1 MPRTRRTIASAVLA
15 LCLLSIASAAQ
26 AEEPGLA
33 TQIGLKLARGA
44 ANFCTGWVELPKQM
58 YLVTQERGWLIGLTR
73 GTFEGLGM
81 LGART
86 VAGAYEVLTFPLPIP
101 PHYQPLMQPDFVWEA
116 EPPRESSPDAAPT
129 EAAPPAPGPKP

>member
-1 MPRTRRTIASAVLA
+1 MPRTRHTIASAALA
-15 LCLLSIASAAQ
+15 LCLLSGAAAAR

-33 TQIGLKLARGA
+33 ERIGLKLARGA

-58 YLVTQERGWLIGLTR
+58 YLVTHERGWLIGLTR

-101 PHYQPLMQPDFVWEA
+101 PHYQPLMQPDYVWQP
-116 EPPRESSPDAAPT
+116 EPPAAPAPDAAPA
-129 EAAPPAPGPKP
+129 EPDQPAPEPKP

>member
-1 MPRTRRTIASAVLA
+1 MPRTRHTIASAALA
-15 LCLLSIASAAQ
+15 LSLLAGASPAR
-26 AEEPGLA
+26 AEEPNLA
-33 TQIGLKLARGA
+33 EQIGLKLARGA
-44 ANFCTGWVELPKQM
+44 TNFCTGWVELPKQI
-58 YLVTQERGWLIGLTR
+58 YLITNDRGWLIGLTR

-86 VAGAYEVLTFPLPIP
+86 VAGAYEVLTFFLPVP
-101 PHYQPLMQPDFVWEA
+101 PHYQPLMQPDFVWQP